1 MNYNVE
7 IGKMSSIGDR
17 ADVHVAKIQGDYPTF
32 IGNNVTISAGAM
44 VHAATL
50 SDNVMIGE
58 SAQVLDGS
66 IVEMNAIIAPGAV
79 VTPGTKVKMGELWSG
94 SPAKKERMRTDQE
107 IAGISS
113 IALETVVLAQQHA
126 VENAMDYKQ
135 LLEEEELAD
144 IELYMDDW
152 QPKHKPED
160 LSMFWGKV
168 IPDASSDR
176 PCLTPNLRRHKRVV
190 NSNSY

>member
-1 MNYNVE
+1 
-7 IGKMSSIGDR
+7 MSSIGDR
-17 ADVHVAKIQGDYPTF
+17 AVVHVAKIQGDYPTF

-79 VTPGTKVKMGELWSG
+79 VTPKVKMGELWSG
-94 SPAKKERMRTDQE
+94 SPAKKELMLTDQE

-126 VENAMDYKQ
+126 VENAKDYIQ

-144 IELYMDDW
+144 IELYIW
-152 QPKHKPED
+152 TIGNQNTSRRICRCSGARSSRTHLLID
-160 LSMFWGKV
+160 LVSPRTYADTKE
-168 IPDASSDR
+168 
-176 PCLTPNLRRHKRVV
+176 
-190 NSNSY
+190 